1 MPDTNNSFS
10 RGSEWRKCDLH
21 IHTPKS
27 VVQHYGADTDEVWER
42 FITDIEN
49 SYPDG
54 SMIGISDYYFLD
66 GYEKVLEYKNHGRL
80 ANISKIFPVIE
91 IRLKEFGGSRHEL
104 NRVNAHIIFNPDV
117 CSVDLIKNQFFPELT
132 SKYQVSDKCASN
144 NITWN
149 GTISKEGLSELGRQI
164 KSTVPETEE
173 NKYESDFIEGFN
185 NLNIQLSD
193 VKKAMNKTFFERA
206 TLLVIGKTEWG
217 QIRWSGTVADKKH
230 ILQSADFIFNSYNE
244 VDKAVLD
251 SQKLRENNVQSRI
264 LDCSDAHN
272 FSNSSDREPNCLGKC
287 CTWLK
292 GAPCFET
299 LRQAIFSYDT
309 RVRISKEKPVNAL
322 SYFDSAKIE
331 MPEDV
336 KIGKE
341 VHCFSGMNRILYFN
355 PGLNCLIGGRGTGKS
370 LLLSMISNKNTD
382 NVSGMGEVLNNITP
396 KNWKDYIGVDDIP
409 FEYFGQGTIED
420 LYKDKD
426 KFNNTVMDR
435 LYRYWENTTYD
446 NCEPAVQGVNG
457 VATENSR
464 VSYQDEI
471 NTKKTDLVKL
481 LCNVRKNIED
491 INICIQ
497 NDIQIKKLG
506 TQLANKKKIIDAF
519 DDDNYKKMREDLNT
533 INTKVHFID
542 ESKEKLEALMIALK
556 NIFSSQQII
565 STEATNSDV
574 FYYAKRYN
582 KLIELWGQLREH
594 FKKEDNN
601 SEFNVVETQLKTQFT
616 NCKKQLVDYF
626 KEKGL
631 DTISIADATKAHTEV
646 AVLQEEIS
654 KLRKFNS
661 DHVIDFNKT
670 KSELESANIL
680 YLEKLNEIINR
691 TNMDL
696 ARDGNEEK
704 KLLSFGVEYDKE
716 KAHAEL
722 CRFLKD
728 TVDINPNDFQSLINR
743 RKEETDLFSNG
754 MEELCKNNDDLSTAR
769 KILEFFNSNDRNMQL
784 YDMHV
789 LLSQNNW
796 VEYAKFS
803 LKYKGKDLNELSFG
817 QRATAVVIMLLL
829 FDNKPI
835 IIDEPETHLDQ
846 RFIANELVDIIKQ
859 VKQNRQIIFATHNA
873 NIVVGA
879 DAEQIYVLKTDER
892 TKLTS
897 FEQMS
902 IEDVYEKNKQAEL
915 MCLEGSKEAFQNRE
929 KKYSL

>member
-91 IRLKEFGGSRHEL
+91 IRLKEFGGSRHDL
-104 NRVNAHIIFNPDV
+104 YRVNAHIIFNPDI
-117 CSVDLIKNQFFPELT
+117 CSVELIKNQFFPELI
-132 SKYQVSDKCASN
+132 SKYQLSDKCASN
-144 NITWN
+144 NMTWN

-164 KSTVPETEE
+164 KSTIPETEE

-206 TLLVIGKTEWG
+206 TLLVVGKTEWG

-230 ILQSADFIFNSYNE
+230 ILQSSDFIFNSYNE
-244 VDKAVLD
+244 VDKANLD

-272 FSNSSDREPNCLGKC
+272 FSDNSDRELNCLGKC
-287 CTWLK
+287 WTWIK
-292 GAPCFET
+292 GSPCFET
-299 LRQAIFSYDT
+299 LRQATFSYDT
-309 RVRISKEKPVNAL
+309 RVRISKEKPINAL
-322 SYFDSAKIE
+322 SYFDYVKIE
-331 MPEDV
+331 MPEDA

-341 VHCFSGMNRILYFN
+341 VHCFANMHSVLRFN

-370 LLLSMISNKNTD
+370 LLLAMISNKNID
-382 NVSGMGEVLNNITP
+382 NLSGMVEVLNDILP
-396 KNWKDYIGVDDIP
+396 KNWKDFISVDDVP

-420 LYKDKD
+420 LYKNKD

-446 NCEPAVQGVNG
+446 NSEPVVQGVNG
-457 VATENSR
+457 VETESR
-464 VSYQDEI
+464 KISYQDEI
-471 NTKKTDLVKL
+471 DAQKTDLEKL
-481 LCNVRKNIED
+481 LYNVRKNIED
-491 INICIQ
+491 LNICIQ
-497 NDIQIKKLG
+497 NDVQIKKLE
-506 TQLANKKKIIDAF
+506 TELSNKKRIIDAF
-519 DDDNYKKMREDLNT
+519 DDDNYKRMREDLAS
-533 INTKVHFID
+533 ISAKVHFIND
-542 ESKEKLEALMIALK
+542 SKDKLESLMFALSE
-556 NIFSSQQII
+556 IFNSQRVI
-565 STEATNSDV
+565 SIDSINSDV

-582 KLIELWGQLREH
+582 RLIEFWSMIKEH

-601 SEFNVVETQLKTQFT
+601 STFNIVETRLKTQFA
-616 NCKKQLVDYF
+616 NCKQQLVDYF

-631 DTISIADATKAHTEV
+631 DTISIADATKAHTEID
-646 AVLQEEIS
+646 VLQEEIN
-654 KLRKFNS
+654 KLKNFNS
-661 DHVIDFNKT
+661 NNVIDFNKI
-670 KSELESANIL
+670 KSEVESADIS
-680 YLEKLNEIINR
+680 YFKKLNEIISR
-691 TNMDL
+691 TNVDL
-696 ARDGNEEK
+696 AQDVNEEK
-704 KLLSFGVEYDKE
+704 KLLSFGIEYDKG
-716 KAHAEL
+716 KAQTEL
-722 CRFLKD
+722 CKFLKD
-728 TVDINPNDFQSLINR
+728 TIDINPGDFQSLMNR
-743 RKEETDLFSNG
+743 KKEATNLFSQE
-754 MEELCKNNDDLSTAR
+754 MKELCENNKDLSTAR
-769 KILEFFNSNDRNMQL
+769 KFLEFFNCNDKNMKL

-789 LLSQNNW
+789 LLSQKNW
-796 VEYAKFS
+796 IDHTKFL

-879 DAEQIYVLKTDER
+879 DAEQIYVLKTDEN

-902 IEDVYEKNKQAEL
+902 IEDVYEQDKQAEL